1 LLKGDARTML
11 SKVKASGGFSPHPKT
26 PKPDAQGVGE
36 VILNV
41 DGLEGYG
48 KNLQV
53 NFKTVN

>member
-1 LLKGDARTML
+1 ML

-48 KNLQV
+48 TNLQV